1 MNSRDKRKEDIRRL
15 NALLAHMLD
24 VYIDLFSFPFG
35 KRAVRKLFLR
45 AGIVVETDADKGIRK
60 LEEAKVSLHE
70 ALTAI
75 EELTIVA
82 ERNKRDSGDALA
94 RLKELEDNR
103 QSVELQLEQVKKLAS
118 SNITEFRQIA
128 GLPSPAEIRKERY
141 IGFTSGVVASLF
153 ASGLI
158 AAGIYIF
165 NLYA

>member
-15 NALLAHMLD
+15 NALMAHMLD

-45 AGIVVETDADKGIRK
+45 AGMVVETDADKGIKK

-82 ERNKRDSGDALA
+82 ERNKRDSEDALA
-94 RLKELEDNR
+94 RLKELENNR
-103 QSVELQLEQVKKLAS
+103 QSVE
-118 SNITEFRQIA
+118 
-128 GLPSPAEIRKERY
+128 
-141 IGFTSGVVASLF
+141 
-153 ASGLI
+153 
-158 AAGIYIF
+158 
-165 NLYA
+165 